1 MARSGQVKFGSRALS
16 NALKKYEES
25 VECDAKR
32 IVVDTAIMILSN
44 AKALA
49 AFDEGNLRDSIE
61 LEIRNGG
68 LTAIVRVTASYAVY
82 VEFGTGIY
90 AVEGNGRKTPWTYYS
105 TKLGRFVI
113 TEGMQP
119 QPFWFPAIDIGQKH
133 FNSEMR
139 KLGR

>member
-1 MARSGQVKFGSRALS
+1 MARSGKVKFGSRALS
-16 NALKKYEES
+16 NALAKYGES
-25 VECDAKR
+25 VEGEVKR

-49 AFDEGNLRDSIE
+49 PADDGNLRDSIE
-61 LEIRNGG
+61 LEVRNGG

-90 AVEGNGRKTPWTYYS
+90 AVEGDGRKTPWTYYS
-105 TKLGRFVI
+105 NKLGRFV
-113 TEGMQP
+113 TTKGMKP

-133 FNSEMR
+133 FKKEMR

>member
-1 MARSGQVKFGSRALS
+1 MGSNTIKFGSRSLS
-16 NALKKYEES
+16 NALKKYGES
-25 VECDAKR
+25 VEGEAKR
-32 IVVDTAIMILSN
+32 TVVDTAIMILSN
-44 AKALA
+44 AKALS

-105 TKLGRFVI
+105 AKLGRFV
-113 TEGMQP
+113 TTKGMQP
-119 QPFWFPAIDIGQKH
+119 QPFWFPAIDIGQQYFKK
-133 FNSEMR
+133 EMR